1 MDTGRMV
8 PTQKSGENPYFNIS
22 PNTRHK
28 AFDDRRRYF
37 SRQPASCRKTEES
50 MGQNKIIIIGHR
62 QPDTDSICSVIGYAE
77 LRNRAESGKY
87 IAARCGEVNAE
98 TRFALETFGVEAPI
112 YVASVEP
119 SVSDIPLDTRSV
131 RQDVPAIDVAD
142 LMDTYDMRNMPITD
156 EDETL
161 LGLVSEYGLA
171 RAYVRK
177 NPREQL
183 SLVPMPLET
192 LARILDA
199 RTVVPSRETLGEG
212 RVYTVIDALHVTLSR
227 MTPEDIAIVGDNEP
241 AQLALISAGVAALI
255 IAEGAPVGERVID
268 AARARGASVL
278 ATTLDAF
285 SVGKMIS
292 LSLPARMIMET
303 DIPTV
308 RLDDSLEYAKGVVS
322 NSKFRTACVI
332 EEDRRHIGLISRTTL
347 MQDVQKSVILLDHN
361 EYSQAVDGIEQAD
374 ILEIIDHHRL
384 GAISTLKPVKFLN
397 DPVGSTSTIVANKF
411 IETGVEPTPS
421 TAGLLL
427 SGILSDTM
435 VMKLSTTTSV
445 DLRTAEYLAKIAG
458 VDPAEFGPELI
469 RKGMDLDALSKEE
482 LLTRDMKR
490 YNLFGRSIMVSQVMT
505 SSFDFAETHATEIRT
520 EIDHLRATMGVD
532 CFFALFTNVFANAS
546 DLFAAGDEA
555 CIAKLDLRNQ
565 PVRLEGVMSR
575 KKDFIPKFGQM
586 FRQF

>member
-1 MDTGRMV
+1 M
-8 PTQKSGENPYFNIS
+8 EL
-22 PNTRHK
+22 
-28 AFDDRRRYF
+28 
-37 SRQPASCRKTEES
+37 
-50 MGQNKIIIIGHR
+50 NKIYIIGHR

-77 LRNRAESGKY
+77 LRNRTEPGRY
-87 IAARCGEVNAE
+87 IPARCGEVNAE
-98 TRFALETFGVEAPI
+98 TEFALRKFNAEAPVYI
-112 YVASVEP
+112 ASVEP
-119 SVSDIPLDTRSV
+119 TVSDIPLDTRSV
-131 RQDVPAIDVAD
+131 RQDVPTVDVAD

-161 LGLVSEYGLA
+161 VGLVSEYGLA

-183 SLVPMPLET
+183 SLIPMRLET

-199 RTVVPSRETLGEG
+199 RTVVPAHETLGEG

-227 MTPEDIAIVGDNEP
+227 MTPDDIAIVGDNEP

-255 IAEGAPVGERVID
+255 IAEGAPVGERVIA
-268 AARARGASVL
+268 AARTRGASVL

-303 DIPTV
+303 DVPTV
-308 RLDDSLEYAKGVVS
+308 RLEDSLEYAKTVVS
-322 NSKFRTACVI
+322 NSKFRTACVVG
-332 EEDRRHIGLISRTTL
+332 ERGQHIGLISRTTL
-347 MQDVQKSVILLDHN
+347 MQDVQKAVILLDHN
-361 EYSQAVDGIEQAD
+361 EFSQAVDGIERAD

-397 DPVGSTSTIVANKF
+397 DPVGSTSTLVTNKF
-411 IETGVEPTPS
+411 IEAGVEPSPS

-427 SGILSDTM
+427 AGILSDTM
-435 VMKLSTTTSV
+435 VMKLSTTTPV
-445 DLRTAEYLAKIAG
+445 DIRAADHLAEITG

-469 RKGMDLDALSKEE
+469 QKGMDLDALPKEE

-505 SSFDFAETHATEIRT
+505 SSFEFAETHAAAIRA
-520 EIDHLRATMGVD
+520 ELEHLRATTGVD

-546 DLFAAGDEA
+546 DLFAVGDEG
-555 CIAKLDLRNQ
+555 CITNLDLRDQ

-586 FRQF
+586 FRQL